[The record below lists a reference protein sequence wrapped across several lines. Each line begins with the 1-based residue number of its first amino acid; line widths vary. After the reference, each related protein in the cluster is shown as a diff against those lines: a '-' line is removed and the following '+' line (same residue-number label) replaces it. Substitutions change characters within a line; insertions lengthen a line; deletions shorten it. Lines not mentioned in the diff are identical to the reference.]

1 MNILRQQ
8 QRLGNVLK
16 IDFNFSAIAEKVV
29 NMTPQVN
36 GAEIMSSINYVELR
50 IVDEVV
56 FANGGVTVPAWI
68 VVDTRFSSDGVE
80 KKYN

>member
-1 MNILRQQ
+1 ML
-8 QRLGNVLK
+8 
-16 IDFNFSAIAEKVV
+16 
-29 NMTPQVN
+29 
-36 GAEIMSSINYVELR
+36 SINYAVELR

-56 FANGGVTVPAWI
+56 FADVGVTVPAWI